1 MTSIS
6 LVIPVFNS
14 EATIN
19 ELCEQLL
26 MELPKITDVYEIIL
40 VNDGSSDNSWE
51 YIKRLPEK
59 YSNIVGIDL
68 IRNFGQHNALLVGIR
83 QAKYEYIVTMDDDL
97 QHPPSE
103 IRKLTQVLDNGFDV
117 VYGTNKNLQ
126 HGFFRNFS
134 SKLIKN
140 VLRRISENSVPENIS
155 AFRAF
160 RADLRKSFEHYSG
173 TVVSIEVL
181 LTWGT
186 SNFGF
191 VEVDFEK
198 RKYGKSNYTLIKLI
212 GHALNLLTGYSTYPL
227 RLVSFVGFLFTF
239 LGIGILFFVVSNYII
254 RGGSV
259 PGFSFLAS
267 ITTIFSGI
275 ILFALG
281 VFGEYLAHI
290 FLNTTQRPQSIVREY
305 VKSE

>member
-1 MTSIS
+1 MASIS
-6 LVIPVFNS
+6 LVIPVYNS
-14 EATIN
+14 EESIQH
-19 ELCEQLL
+19 LCEQLYT
-26 MELPKITDVYEIIL
+26 ELPKITDDFEIIF
-40 VNDGSSDNSWE
+40 VNDGSTDKSWE
-51 YIKRLPEK
+51 CIKKLLDK

-83 QAKYEYIVTMDDDL
+83 QAKHEVIVTMDDDL

-103 IRKLTQVLDNGFDV
+103 IWKLTQALDHGYDV
-117 VYGTNKNLQ
+117 IYGTNKKLP

-134 SKLIKN
+134 SILIKK
-140 VLRRISENSVPENIS
+140 VLRRISNNTVPEHIS

-160 RADLRKSFEHYSG
+160 KADLKKSFEHYSG

-186 SNFGF
+186 SHFGF
-191 VEVDFEK
+191 VEVEYQK
-198 RKYGKSNYTLIKLI
+198 RKYGKSNYNLIKLI
-212 GHALNLLTGYSTYPL
+212 GHTLNLLTGFSTYPL
-227 RLVSFVGFLFTF
+227 RLVSFAGFSFTF
-239 LGIGILFFVVSNYII
+239 LGIGILIYVIGNYII

-267 ITTIFSGI
+267 IVTIFSGI
-275 ILFALG
+275 ILFSLG

-290 FLNTTQRPQSIVREY
+290 FLNTTQRPQSIIRKL
-305 VKSE
+305 VKPE